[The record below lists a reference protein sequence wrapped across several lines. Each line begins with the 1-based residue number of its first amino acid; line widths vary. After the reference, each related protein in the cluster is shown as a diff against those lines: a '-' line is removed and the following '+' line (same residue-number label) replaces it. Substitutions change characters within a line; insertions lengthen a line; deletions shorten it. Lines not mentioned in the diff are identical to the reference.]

1 MEKIKA
7 GVKGYLELLL
17 FLLPV
22 YTLVFFLQR
31 WGVLEGLAAKAEPF
45 MGFVGL
51 PGEAAL
57 VIILGNFVNLYAALG
72 AVAGLGL
79 SSREVTILALMLLL
93 SHNQIL
99 EGAVIL
105 RVRRGFLA
113 LAPLRFVVSVL
124 AAHVLHPYL

>member
-1 MEKIKA
+1 MDKLKV
-7 GVKGYLELLL
+7 GLKGYLELLL
-17 FLLPV
+17 FLLPI
-22 YTLVFFLQR
+22 YTMVFFLQR
-31 WGVLEGLAAKAEPF
+31 WGILEGLAAKAEPF

-72 AVAGLGL
+72 AVAGLDL
-79 SSREVTILALMLLL
+79 NSKEVTIIGLMLLL

-105 RVRRGFLA
+105 RVRKAFLL
-113 LAPLRFVVSVL
+113 LAPFRFVVSVL
-124 AAHVLHPYL
+124 AAHFLHPYL